1 MVALNPKLHSMRFH
15 ILLTF
20 SIIFWSCSGSEDDPA
35 SIPFHFQQF
44 TFHQDVNKLYY
55 GVGVD
60 SKYEGQALDS
70 VMIHWYGTNR
80 GNTKDA
86 LKLFDDGSHGDI
98 IMNDDLYGRKILN
111 DSTTLVNILGDDSGY
126 VFMDYVA
133 MYGTEIVTVSDSFKI
148 GNIIPRI
155 ESIFTPDTIIR
166 PTDATVSLL
175 LIKAEVYDADGL
187 ETIKWVGFTSFHVE
201 GDSMMND
208 GNYIYLHDDGSDVV
222 LYEPN
227 ITSGDSIQGDGVYSF
242 RIPVYGTGFT
252 DPDFQTKAGTFNWRF
267 LVQDLSNDYSEAV
280 EHEIIIQ

>member
-1 MVALNPKLHSMRFH
+1 MIALNLKIHTMRFH

-20 SIIFWSCSGSEDDPA
+20 GIVVWSCSGSEDDPA
-35 SIPFHFQQF
+35 SIPILFQQF

-55 GVGVD
+55 GVGVE
-60 SKYEGQALDS
+60 SKYDGQMLDS

-80 GNTKDA
+80 GNTADA
-86 LKLFDDGSHGDI
+86 LTLFDDGSHGDI
-98 IMNDDLYGRKILN
+98 IMNDDLYGRKIPN
-111 DSTTLVNILGDDSGY
+111 DSTTIVNILGDDSGY

-155 ESIFTPDTIIR
+155 ESIFVPDTIIR
-166 PTDATVSLL
+166 PDDATVSLH

-242 RIPVYGTGFT
+242 RIPVYGTGFI
-252 DPDFQTKAGTFNWRF
+252 DPNFQTKAGTFNWRF
-267 LVQDLSNDYSEAV
+267 LTQDLSNDYSEAV

>member
-1 MVALNPKLHSMRFH
+1 MRSH

-20 SIIFWSCSGSEDDPA
+20 GIVVWSCSGSEDDPA
-35 SIPFHFQQF
+35 SIPILFQQF

-55 GVGVD
+55 GVGVE

-80 GNTKDA
+80 GNTADA
-86 LKLFDDGSHGDI
+86 LTLFDDGSHGDI
-98 IMNDDLYGRKILN
+98 IMNDDLYGRKIPN
-111 DSTTLVNILGDDSGY
+111 DSTTIVNILGDDSGY

-133 MYGTEIVTVSDSFKI
+133 MYGTEIVMVSDSFKI

-155 ESIFTPDTIIR
+155 ESIFVPDTIIR
-166 PTDATVSLL
+166 PADATVSLH

-187 ETIKWVGFTSFHVE
+187 GTIKWVGFTSFHVE
-201 GDSMMND
+201 GDSMMNN
-208 GNYIYLHDDGSDVV
+208 GNYIYLHDDGSDSV

-227 ITSGDSIQGDGVYSF
+227 ITSGDSIRGDGVYSF
-242 RIPVYGTGFT
+242 RIAVYGTGFT
-252 DPDFQTKAGTFNWRF
+252 DPDFQTREGTFNWRF
-267 LVQDLSNDYSEAV
+267 LTQDLSNDYSEAV

>member
-1 MVALNPKLHSMRFH
+1 MIALNPKLHSMRFH

-20 SIIFWSCSGSEDDPA
+20 GIVVWSCSGSEDDPVP
-35 SIPFHFQQF
+35 IPILFQQF
-44 TFHQDVNKLYY
+44 TFHQDMNKLYY
-55 GVGVD
+55 GVGVE
-60 SKYEGQALDS
+60 SKYEGQMLDS

-80 GNTKDA
+80 GNTADA
-86 LKLFDDGSHGDI
+86 LTLFDDGSHGDI
-98 IMNDDLYGRKILN
+98 IMNDDLYSRKIPN
-111 DSTTLVNILGDDSGY
+111 DSTTLINILGDDSGY

-133 MYGTEIVTVSDSFKI
+133 MYGTEIVTVLDSFKI

-155 ESIFTPDTIIR
+155 ESIFAPDTIIR
-166 PTDATVSLL
+166 PVDATVSLH

-201 GDSMMND
+201 GDSMMNG

-267 LVQDLSNDYSEAV
+267 LAQDLSNDYNEAV

>member
-1 MVALNPKLHSMRFH
+1 MAKRLKGV
-15 ILLTF
+15 ILAGGTGSRLYPLTQVTNKHLLPVYDKPMIYYPL
-20 SIIFWSCSGSEDDPA
+20 STLMLSGINEILIISTPTDIS
-35 SIPFHFQQF
+35 
-44 TFHQDVNKLYY
+44 LY
-55 GVGVD
+55 
-60 SKYEGQALDS
+60 E
-70 VMIHWYGTNR
+70 R
-80 GNTKDA
+80 
-86 LKLFDDGSHGDI
+86 LFDDGSHGDI
-98 IMNDDLYGRKILN
+98 IMNDDLYSRKIPN
-111 DSTTLVNILGDDSGY
+111 DSTTLINILGDDSGY

-133 MYGTEIVTVSDSFKI
+133 MYGTEIVTVLDSFKI

-155 ESIFTPDTIIR
+155 ESIFAPDTIIR
-166 PTDATVSLL
+166 PADATVSLH

-201 GDSMMND
+201 GDSMMNG

-267 LVQDLSNDYSEAV
+267 LAQDLSNDYNEAV

>member
-1 MVALNPKLHSMRFH
+1 MRFH

-20 SIIFWSCSGSEDDPA
+20 GIVVWSCSGSEDDPA
-35 SIPFHFQQF
+35 SIPILFQQF

-55 GVGVD
+55 GVGVE
-60 SKYEGQALDS
+60 SKYDGQMLDS

-80 GNTKDA
+80 GNTADA
-86 LKLFDDGSHGDI
+86 LTLFDDGSHGDI
-98 IMNDDLYGRKILN
+98 IMNDDLYGRKIPN
-111 DSTTLVNILGDDSGY
+111 DSTTIVNILGDDSGY

-155 ESIFTPDTIIR
+155 ESIFVPDTIIR
-166 PTDATVSLL
+166 PDDATVSLH

-242 RIPVYGTGFT
+242 RIPVYGTGFI
-252 DPDFQTKAGTFNWRF
+252 DPNFQTKAGTFNWRF
-267 LVQDLSNDYSEAV
+267 LTQDLSNDYSEAV

>member
-1 MVALNPKLHSMRFH
+1 MIALNSKLHSMRSH

-20 SIIFWSCSGSEDDPA
+20 GIVVWSCSGSEDDPA
-35 SIPFHFQQF
+35 SIPILFQQF

-55 GVGVD
+55 GVGVE

-80 GNTKDA
+80 GNTADA
-86 LKLFDDGSHGDI
+86 LTLFDDGSHGDI
-98 IMNDDLYGRKILN
+98 IMNDDLYGRKIPN
-111 DSTTLVNILGDDSGY
+111 DSTTIVNILGDDSGY

-155 ESIFTPDTIIR
+155 ESIFAPDTIIR
-166 PTDATVSLL
+166 PADATVSLH

-201 GDSMMND
+201 GDSTMND

-242 RIPVYGTGFT
+242 RIAVYGAGFT
-252 DPDFQTKAGTFNWRF
+252 DPDFQTRAGTFNWRF
-267 LVQDLSNDYSEAV
+267 LTQDLSNDYSEAV

>member
-1 MVALNPKLHSMRFH
+1 MITLNHKLHSMRFH
-15 ILLTF
+15 ILL
-20 SIIFWSCSGSEDDPA
+20 IFGIVVWSCSESEDDPA
-35 SIPFHFQQF
+35 AIPILFQQF
-44 TFHQDVNKLYY
+44 TFHQDVNRLYY
-55 GVGVD
+55 GVGVEA
-60 SKYEGQALDS
+60 KYEGQMLDS
-70 VMIHWYGTNR
+70 VMVHWYGTNR
-80 GNTKDA
+80 GNTADA
-86 LKLFDDGSHGDI
+86 LILFDDGSHGDI

-155 ESIFTPDTIIR
+155 ESIFAPDTIIR
-166 PTDATVSLL
+166 PSDATVSLH

-252 DPDFQTKAGTFNWRF
+252 DPDFQTRAGTFNWRF

>member
-1 MVALNPKLHSMRFH
+1 MRFH

-20 SIIFWSCSGSEDDPA
+20 GIVVLSCSGSEDDPA
-35 SIPFHFQQF
+35 SIPILFQQF

-55 GVGVD
+55 GVGVE

-80 GNTKDA
+80 GNTADA
-86 LKLFDDGSHGDI
+86 LTLFDDGSHGDI
-98 IMNDDLYGRKILN
+98 IMNDDLYGRKIPN
-111 DSTTLVNILGDDSGY
+111 DSTTIVNILGDDSGY

-155 ESIFTPDTIIR
+155 ESIFAPDTIIR
-166 PTDATVSLL
+166 PADATVSLH

-187 ETIKWVGFTSFHVE
+187 GTIKWVGFTSFHVE
-201 GDSMMND
+201 GDSMMNN
-208 GNYIYLHDDGSDVV
+208 GNYIYLHDDGSDSV

-227 ITSGDSIQGDGVYSF
+227 ITSGDSIRGDGVYSF
-242 RIPVYGTGFT
+242 RIAVYGTGFT
-252 DPDFQTKAGTFNWRF
+252 DPDFQTREGTFNWRF
-267 LVQDLSNDYSEAV
+267 LTQDLSNDYSEAV

>member
-1 MVALNPKLHSMRFH
+1 MIALNPKLHSMRFH

-20 SIIFWSCSGSEDDPA
+20 GIVVWSCSGSEDDPVPTP
-35 SIPFHFQQF
+35 ILFQQF

-55 GVGVD
+55 GVGVE
-60 SKYEGQALDS
+60 SKYEGQMLDS
-70 VMIHWYGTNR
+70 VLIHWYGTNR
-80 GNTKDA
+80 GNTADA
-86 LKLFDDGSHGDI
+86 LTLFDDGSHGDI
-98 IMNDDLYGRKILN
+98 IMNDDLYSRKIPN

-133 MYGTEIVTVSDSFKI
+133 MYGTEIVTVLDSFKI

-155 ESIFTPDTIIR
+155 ESIFAPDTIIR
-166 PTDATVSLL
+166 PADATVSLH

-201 GDSMMND
+201 GDSMMNG

-267 LVQDLSNDYSEAV
+267 LAQDLSNDYNEAV

>member
-1 MVALNPKLHSMRFH
+1 MIALNPKLHSMRFH
-15 ILLTF
+15 ILL
-20 SIIFWSCSGSEDDPA
+20 IFGIVVWSCSESEDDPA
-35 SIPFHFQQF
+35 AIPILFQQF
-44 TFHQDVNKLYY
+44 TFHQDVNRLYY
-55 GVGVD
+55 GVGVEA
-60 SKYEGQALDS
+60 KYEGQMLDS
-70 VMIHWYGTNR
+70 VMVHWYGTNR
-80 GNTKDA
+80 SNTADA
-86 LKLFDDGSHGDI
+86 LTLFDDGSHGDI
-98 IMNDDLYGRKILN
+98 IMNDDLYGRKIPN

-133 MYGTEIVTVSDSFKI
+133 MYGSEMVTVSDSFKI

-155 ESIFTPDTIIR
+155 ESIFAPDTIIR
-166 PTDATVSLL
+166 PSDATVSLH

-201 GDSMMND
+201 GDSMMNG

>member
-1 MVALNPKLHSMRFH
+1 MNDNTKWHGTTIVLIRKDGDVVVA
-15 ILLTF
+15 
-20 SIIFWSCSGSEDDPA
+20 GD
-35 SIPFHFQQF
+35 
-44 TFHQDVNKLYY
+44 
-55 GVGVD
+55 
-60 SKYEGQALDS
+60 GQVSL
-70 VMIHWYGTNR
+70 
-80 GNTKDA
+80 GNTVIKSTAKKVRKIDKRNVIAGFAGSTADA
-86 LKLFDDGSHGDI
+86 LTLFDDGSHGDI
-98 IMNDDLYGRKILN
+98 IMNDDLYGRKIPN

-133 MYGTEIVTVSDSFKI
+133 MYGTEKVTVSDSFKI

-155 ESIFTPDTIIR
+155 ESIFAPDTIIR
-166 PTDATVSLL
+166 PSDATVSLH
-175 LIKAEVYDADGL
+175 LIKAEVYDADGP

-208 GNYIYLHDDGSDVV
+208 GNHIYLHDDGSDVV

-252 DPDFQTKAGTFNWRF
+252 DPDFQTKEGTFNWRF

>member
-1 MVALNPKLHSMRFH
+1 
-15 ILLTF
+15 LTF
-20 SIIFWSCSGSEDDPA
+20 GIVVLSCSGSEDDPA
-35 SIPFHFQQF
+35 SIPILFQQF

-55 GVGVD
+55 GVGVE

-80 GNTKDA
+80 GNTADA
-86 LKLFDDGSHGDI
+86 LTLFDDGSHGDI
-98 IMNDDLYGRKILN
+98 IMNDDLYGRKIPN
-111 DSTTLVNILGDDSGY
+111 DSTTIVNILGDDSGY

-133 MYGTEIVTVSDSFKI
+133 MYGTEIVMVSDSFKI

-155 ESIFTPDTIIR
+155 ESIFVPDTIIR
-166 PTDATVSLL
+166 PADATVSLH

-187 ETIKWVGFTSFHVE
+187 GTIKWVGFTSFHVE
-201 GDSMMND
+201 GDSMMNH

-242 RIPVYGTGFT
+242 RIAVYGSGFT
-252 DPDFQTKAGTFNWRF
+252 DPDFQTRAGTFNWRF
-267 LVQDLSNDYSEAV
+267 LTQDLSNDYSEAV

>member
-1 MVALNPKLHSMRFH
+1 MIALNSKLHSMRSH

-20 SIIFWSCSGSEDDPA
+20 GIVVWSCSGSEDDPA
-35 SIPFHFQQF
+35 SIPILFQQF

-55 GVGVD
+55 GVGVE

-80 GNTKDA
+80 GNTADA
-86 LKLFDDGSHGDI
+86 LTLFDDGSHGDI
-98 IMNDDLYGRKILN
+98 IMNDDLYGRKIPN
-111 DSTTLVNILGDDSGY
+111 DSTTIVNILGDDSGY

-133 MYGTEIVTVSDSFKI
+133 MYGTEIVMVSDSFKI

-155 ESIFTPDTIIR
+155 ESIFVPDTIIR
-166 PTDATVSLL
+166 PADATVSLH

-187 ETIKWVGFTSFHVE
+187 GTIKWVGFTSFHVE
-201 GDSMMND
+201 GDSMMNH

-242 RIPVYGTGFT
+242 RIPVYGTGFI
-252 DPDFQTKAGTFNWRF
+252 DPNFQTKAGTFNWRF
-267 LVQDLSNDYSEAV
+267 LTQDLSNDYSEAV

>member
-1 MVALNPKLHSMRFH
+1 VIALNPKLHSMRFH

-20 SIIFWSCSGSEDDPA
+20 GIVVLSCSGSDDDPA
-35 SIPFHFQQF
+35 SIPILFQQF

-55 GVGVD
+55 GVGVE
-60 SKYEGQALDS
+60 SNYEGQALDS

-80 GNTKDA
+80 GNTADA
-86 LKLFDDGSHGDI
+86 LTLFDDGSHGDI
-98 IMNDDLYGRKILN
+98 IMNDDLYGRKIPN
-111 DSTTLVNILGDDSGY
+111 DSTTIVNILGDDSGY

-155 ESIFTPDTIIR
+155 ESIFAPDTIIR
-166 PTDATVSLL
+166 PADATVSLH

-227 ITSGDSIQGDGVYSF
+227 ITSGDSIRGDGVYSF
-242 RIPVYGTGFT
+242 RIAVYGTGFT
-252 DPDFQTKAGTFNWRF
+252 DPDFQTREGTFNWRF
-267 LVQDLSNDYSEAV
+267 LTQDLSNDYSEAV

>member
-1 MVALNPKLHSMRFH
+1 MIALNPKLHSMRFH

-20 SIIFWSCSGSEDDPA
+20 SIVVWSCSGSEDNPDT
-35 SIPFHFQQF
+35 IPILFQQF

-55 GVGVD
+55 GVGVEP
-60 SKYEGQALDS
+60 KYEGQMLDS

-80 GNTKDA
+80 SNTADA
-86 LKLFDDGSHGDI
+86 LTLFDDGSHGDI
-98 IMNDDLYGRKILN
+98 IMNDDLYGRKIPN

-133 MYGTEIVTVSDSFKI
+133 MYGTEKVTVSDSFKI

-155 ESIFTPDTIIR
+155 ESIFAPDTIIR
-166 PTDATVSLL
+166 PSDATVSLH
-175 LIKAEVYDADGL
+175 LIKAEVYDADGP

-208 GNYIYLHDDGSDVV
+208 GNHIYLHDDGSDVV

>member
-1 MVALNPKLHSMRFH
+1 VIALNPKLHSMRFH
-15 ILLTF
+15 ILLT
-20 SIIFWSCSGSEDDPA
+20 IGIVVLSCSESEDDPA
-35 SIPFHFQQF
+35 SIPILFQQF

-55 GVGVD
+55 GVGVE
-60 SKYEGQALDS
+60 SKYEGQMLDS

-80 GNTKDA
+80 GNTADV
-86 LKLFDDGSHGDI
+86 LTLFDDGSHGDI
-98 IMNDDLYGRKILN
+98 IMNDDLYGRKIPN
-111 DSTTLVNILGDDSGY
+111 DSTTIVNILGDDSGY

-155 ESIFTPDTIIR
+155 ESIFAPDTIIR
-166 PTDATVSLL
+166 PADATVSLH

-242 RIPVYGTGFT
+242 RIAVYGTGFT
-252 DPDFQTKAGTFNWRF
+252 DPDFQTRAGTFNWRF
-267 LVQDLSNDYSEAV
+267 LTQDLSNDYSEAV

>member
-1 MVALNPKLHSMRFH
+1 MIALNPKLYSMRFQ
-15 ILLTF
+15 IVLTF
-20 SIIFWSCSGSEDDPA
+20 GIVVWSCSGSEDNPDT
-35 SIPFHFQQF
+35 IPILFQQF

-55 GVGVD
+55 GVGVE
-60 SKYEGQALDS
+60 SKYEGQMLDS

-80 GNTKDA
+80 GNTKDV
-86 LKLFDDGSHGDI
+86 LTLFDDGSHGDI

-133 MYGTEIVTVSDSFKI
+133 MYGTEIGTVSDSFKI

-166 PTDATVSLL
+166 PTDATVSLH

-242 RIPVYGTGFT
+242 RIAVYGAGFT
-252 DPDFQTKAGTFNWRF
+252 DPDFQTRAGTFNWRF